1 MSAWEKT
8 LRIALSVLFTAAV
21 ALCGQAFADTSSEW
35 YQGLTPP
42 TLQPPLAVF
51 SIARVILSVLFAVSL
66 SIIAIRSGGGGLRPA
81 AADPNDP
88 NSKPRRPE
96 LFPKNKST
104 LMLYLTGGV
113 LSALWPYTFFMLQ
126 NLTGALFVLIA
137 MLVVVAVLI
146 SSASRISPVAAALLL
161 PCFVWLC
168 FALYLNYEF
177 AFLN

>member
-8 LRIALSVLFTAAV
+8 LRIALSVLFAAAA

-42 TLQPPLAVF
+42 TLLPPPDVF
-51 SIARVILSVLFAVSL
+51 PIARGILGVLFAISL
-66 SIIAIRSGGGGLRPA
+66 SIVTIRSGGGGLRPA
-81 AADPNDP
+81 AADPDG
-88 NSKPRRPE
+88 KPKRPE
-96 LFPKNKST
+96 LFPKNKNT
-104 LMLYLTGGV
+104 LLLYLTVGV
-113 LSALWPYTFFMLQ
+113 LSALWSYTFFMLQ
-126 NLTGALFVLIA
+126 NPAGALFALIA
-137 MLVVVAVLI
+137 VLVVAAFLI
-146 SSASRISPVAAALLL
+146 SSASKINPLAAALLL